1 MTILNI
7 IICIFNIDD
16 LQPTHTSFV
25 IDMPWC
31 FWDSVLQF
39 VDHEMN
45 LKFFKSYV
53 LIQVVFTELELYFC
67 ATRLLKN
74 ILNFVKTTKRRRL
87 IDKWSIMGTVVGS
100 LA

>member
-1 MTILNI
+1 M
-7 IICIFNIDD
+7 
-16 LQPTHTSFV
+16 
-25 IDMPWC
+25 
-31 FWDSVLQF
+31 
-39 VDHEMN
+39 
-45 LKFFKSYV
+45 KFFKSYV
-53 LIQVVFTELELYFC
+53 LIRVVFTELELYFC